1 MAYMLQVEVQSPGD
15 VEELQGVLGLAL
27 QLDMGGKDRQSA
39 PALHV
44 PCQAPFTSMLPD
56 IMRLAQRSVQAM
68 VTMVL
73 IEPHSSCHYSNHTD
87 TRICQSS
94 W

>member
-1 MAYMLQVEVQSPGD
+1 MLQAEVQSPGD

-27 QLDMGGKDRQSA
+27 QLDMGGKDRQST

-68 VTMVL
+68 VTMIL
-73 IEPHSSCHYSNHTD
+73 IEPHSCRRYSNHTNNS
-87 TRICQSS
+87 ILQS
-94 W
+94 